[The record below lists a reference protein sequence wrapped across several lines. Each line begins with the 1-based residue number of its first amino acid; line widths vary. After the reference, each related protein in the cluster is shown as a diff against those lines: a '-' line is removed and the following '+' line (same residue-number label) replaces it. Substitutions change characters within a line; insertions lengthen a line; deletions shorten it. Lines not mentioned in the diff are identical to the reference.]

1 MDTTVFYNLSKSYQL
16 NEINA
21 TMKVIVPFAIV
32 HSLIFI
38 CYLIAAIVTNYLIS
52 NSSDGVAKFASEA
65 VYFVRIFIL
74 TQSAQDEYSNF

>member
-1 MDTTVFYNLSKSYQL
+1 
-16 NEINA
+16 
-21 TMKVIVPFAIV
+21 MKVIVPFAIV

-52 NSSDGVAKFASEA
+52 NSSNVESKFASEA

-74 TQSAQDEYSNF
+74 AHNTGRSR